1 VHAVLPR
8 VQELNSFA
16 SILAEER
23 AIEDLPDAFFQSF
36 SVILLTD
43 CSEAQAL
50 RINRI
55 CRSGNQQCAFFWSDM
70 YGDEGLFY
78 ADFGARFEYKDDKQP
93 GTSSTNGS
101 STNNGST
108 ETAAVVQKVKTLE
121 FPALEVVV
129 AKRWSEN
136 VSRHFPLS
144 RTFVKHRLLV
154 AYR

>member
-1 VHAVLPR
+1 

-23 AIEDLPDAFFQSF
+23 SIDDLPDAFFQSF

-43 CSEAQAL
+43 CSESQAL

-55 CRSGNQQCAFFWSDM
+55 CRSSNQQCAFFWSDM

-78 ADFGARFEYKDDKQP
+78 SDFGASFDYKDDKQP

-101 STNNGST
+101 STNSAGV
-108 ETAAVVQKVKTLE
+108 ETAAVQKVKTLE
-121 FPALEVVV
+121 FPALEAVVGR
-129 AKRWSEN
+129 RWSEM